1 MRKVT
6 SILPVLNAQESP
18 DKVQVVLRAVPAP
31 LGEFIVWRVLLN
43 VRFVPLSEHIL
54 DGPPQ
59 VVKDHGYHDQIM
71 QVNVGETI
79 PVIILEN

>member
-1 MRKVT
+1 
-6 SILPVLNAQESP
+6 LPVLNAQESP
-18 DKVQVVLRAVPAP
+18 DKVQVVPRAVPAP

-71 QVNVGETI
+71 QVKVGELT
-79 PVIILEN
+79 PSVVDEN